1 MALEA
6 LVGGKCL
13 RLLLDSAFTSG
24 SLTLMNT
31 PLSQMSLIGTIP

>member
-13 RLLLDSAFTSG
+13 WLLLDSAFTSG
-24 SLTLMNT
+24 SLPLMTMLTVNNCIKVR
-31 PLSQMSLIGTIP
+31 S